1 MKFGRG
7 GGSGIPKR
15 AQHVRQMKAIPTAQ
29 YEGKTYSDFCL
40 WTDRPETCAF
50 TTPFGVNLMRS
61 QVLPGRPEIK
71 PNLHIHVIWYFT
83 VWGVE
88 PVVAKKF
95 SLKSLSL
102 RRPYQLLKDEQIRFE
117 LLLVFC
123 SLNRHFQTAENH
135 SCV

>member
-1 MKFGRG
+1 
-7 GGSGIPKR
+7 
-15 AQHVRQMKAIPTAQ
+15 
-29 YEGKTYSDFCL
+29 
-40 WTDRPETCAF
+40 
-50 TTPFGVNLMRS
+50 MRS